1 MHKKCLVLVSQSWV
15 ELSWDTIQ
23 SKQRGRYVIIL
34 TFALMLTI
42 SNRGNQMPP
51 SPIRKLVPYAEA
63 AKKKGVKV
71 YHLNIGQ
78 PDIETPP
85 AILDAVRNADIKV
98 LEYSHSAG
106 NESYRRKLVQYY
118 KSVGINVSHDQI
130 LITTGGSEAIMFG
143 FFTCLNPG
151 DEVIIPEPFYA
162 NYNGF
167 ACAAGVNVVPIT
179 SSIETGFAL
188 PPISDFEKV
197 ITDKTKAIIICSPNN
212 PTGYLYSR
220 EEMEA
225 LKEICIKYNLY
236 LFSDEAYRE
245 FCYDGEYVSAMHLNG
260 LEQHVVLMDTISKRY
275 SACGARLGAFVTKN
289 KAVYDAAMKFAQ
301 ARLSPPG
308 LAQIMG
314 EAAVDLPE
322 SYFDAPKA
330 EYLLRRN
337 LLVSRLNAM
346 PGVFCPNPGG
356 AFYAIAKLPIDDS
369 DKFCQWLL
377 EEFSYNNQT
386 VMLAPATGFYGTAG
400 LGKNEVRLAYVLNL
414 DALNAA
420 MDCLERALEVYPGK
434 VKTEEKAAAMVK

>member
-1 MHKKCLVLVSQSWV
+1 
-15 ELSWDTIQ
+15 
-23 SKQRGRYVIIL
+23 
-34 TFALMLTI
+34 MLTI
-42 SNRGNQMPP
+42 SNRGEQMPP

-85 AILDAVRNADIKV
+85 AIMDAVRKADIKV

-118 KSVGINVSHDQI
+118 KSVGIPVNYDQI

-143 FFTCLNPG
+143 FFCCFNPG

-167 ACAAGVNVVPIT
+167 ACAAGVKVVPIT
-179 SSIETGFAL
+179 SNIKTGFAL
-188 PPISDFEKV
+188 PPIEDFEKV
-197 ITDKTKAIIICSPNN
+197 ITPKTKGIIICSPNN

-225 LKEICIKYNLY
+225 LKTICLKHDLY

-245 FCYDGEYVSAMHLNG
+245 FCYDGDYVSALHLTG
-260 LEQHVVLMDTISKRY
+260 MDQHVVLMDTISKRY
-275 SACGARLGAFVTKN
+275 SACGARLGALVTKN
-289 KAVYDAAMKFAQ
+289 KQVYDTAMKFAQ

-314 EAAVDLPE
+314 EAAIDLPE

-330 EYLLRRN
+330 EYLKRRN
-337 LLVSRLNAM
+337 TLVTRLNAM
-346 PGVFCPNPGG
+346 PGVYCPNPGG
-356 AFYAIAKLPIDDS
+356 AFYAMAQLPITDS
-369 DKFCQWLL
+369 DAFCQWLL
-377 EEFSYNNQT
+377 ESFSYKNQT
-386 VMLAPATGFYGTAG
+386 VMLAPASGFYGTPG
-400 LGKNEVRLAYVLNL
+400 LGKNEVRLAYVLNTT
-414 DALNAA
+414 DINAA
-420 MDCLERALEVYPGK
+420 MDCLEEALKVYPGK
-434 VKTEEKAAAMVK
+434 V